1 MHAGFPSTI
10 SPTRRHVCALCPAIP
25 NTAPSWRCADVVW
38 PKCIRHVLQTLAS
51 ATRNFYTFFPA
62 LQNAASRW
70 ICVAC
75 CTISPMMFSVPEC
88 SVLRSMH
95 AYSHGLMC
103 DNPGTRTGSPLWARA
118 QFLHFLSGS
127 SKCGVALDLRRVMY
141 NFPNDVYVP
150 QCSVLRSMHAYS
162 HGLMCDNPGTRTGSP
177 LWAHARTQRHR

>member
-1 MHAGFPSTI
+1 MHSTRTANLSVCHAEFLHFLSGSSKCGVALDLRRVLYNFP
-10 SPTRRHVCALCPAIP
+10 
-25 NTAPSWRCADVVW
+25 NDV
-38 PKCIRHVLQTLAS
+38 
-51 ATRNFYTFFPA
+51 Y
-62 LQNAASRW
+62 
-70 ICVAC
+70 
-75 CTISPMMFSVPEC
+75 VPEC

-95 AYSHGLMC
+95 AYAHGIMC

>member
-1 MHAGFPSTI
+1 MHSTRTANLEFLHFLSGSSKCGVALDLRRVLYNFP
-10 SPTRRHVCALCPAIP
+10 
-25 NTAPSWRCADVVW
+25 NDV
-38 PKCIRHVLQTLAS
+38 
-51 ATRNFYTFFPA
+51 Y
-62 LQNAASRW
+62 
-70 ICVAC
+70 
-75 CTISPMMFSVPEC
+75 VPEC